1 MLQSVGIIIRRRPKY
16 PVHVGGSHPKTQ
28 VAAIVYGIFHGVL
41 NALDKG
47 ITGGVVDIIAL
58 GIFNLKYVGGNIR
71 IFRRA
76 PNLFI
81 SARSYNRSA
90 IGGYRPATLDAVGN
104 GEITVVVGKSN
115 RKRESVVACVFI

>member
-1 MLQSVGIIIRRRPKY
+1 M
-16 PVHVGGSHPKTQ
+16 
-28 VAAIVYGIFHGVL
+28 AAIVYGIFHGVL